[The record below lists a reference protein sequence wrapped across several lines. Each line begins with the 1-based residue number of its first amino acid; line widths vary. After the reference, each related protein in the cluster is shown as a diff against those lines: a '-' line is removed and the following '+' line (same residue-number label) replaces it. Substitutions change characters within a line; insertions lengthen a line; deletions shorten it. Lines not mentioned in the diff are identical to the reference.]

1 VDDSGRAGVFD
12 AGVERR
18 ERPMAHWLVKSEP
31 NTYSFADLEKDGRTV
46 WDGVRN
52 NAAALHLKAMKEG
65 EEVLFYHSQ
74 EGLAVVGV
82 ARVVRTAFPDASDPS
97 GRFVAVELAPV
108 RPLKRPVALSEMK
121 AESSLAG
128 MAMLR
133 QGRLS
138 VSPVSDEEWK
148 AILKLAGG

>member
-1 VDDSGRAGVFD
+1 MAGS
-12 AGVERR
+12 
-18 ERPMAHWLVKSEP
+18 HWLVKSEP
-31 NTYSFADLEKDGRTV
+31 NTYSYADLERDGRTV

-52 NAAALHLKAMKEG
+52 NAAALHLKAMAVG
-65 EEVLFYHSQ
+65 DEVLFYHSQ

-82 ARVVRTAFPDASDPS
+82 AKVVRTAFPDPSDPA

-108 RPLKRPVALSEMK
+108 RPLKAPVSLAQMK
-121 AESSLAG
+121 AEPALSD
-128 MAMLR
+128 MAMIR

-138 VSPVSDEEWK
+138 VSPVTETQWK

>member
-1 VDDSGRAGVFD
+1 
-12 AGVERR
+12 
-18 ERPMAHWLVKSEP
+18 MASHWLVKSEP
-31 NTYSFADLEKDGRTV
+31 NTYSYADLERDGRTV

-52 NAAALHLKAMKEG
+52 NAAALHLKAMHEG
-65 EEVLFYHSQ
+65 DEVLFYHSQ

-82 ARVVRTAFPDASDPS
+82 AKVVRTAFPDASDPA

-108 RPLKRPVALSEMK
+108 RLLKRPVTLSEMK
-121 AESSLAG
+121 AQPELAN

-138 VSPVSDEEWK
+138 VSPVTDEEWK
-148 AILKLAGG
+148 SVLELAGG